1 MDDLE
6 LFKKTF
12 FQECAD
18 LLASLE
24 EQLSALQSGDRDPE
38 LVHESFRAIHSIKGG
53 AGAFG
58 FKRLIAYVHIMET
71 AFDLIRSD
79 KLGLTDELIGSAVR
93 ASDVLADLV
102 QSAETGEEL
111 PENFETAAAN
121 DLSQA
126 AGLDGD
132 IGLGDAQSEALSGA
146 AVLAPRGAMRLYTIE
161 FRPKYDMLRR
171 ANEPILIVRQLKELG
186 NVKSIVDSSALPPL
200 DAVDPT
206 DAYLAWTF
214 EVETDAGLDA
224 VQEVFEFVEDDCHLA
239 ITSKEI
245 APAVV
250 GTEQPVTNGGETPA
264 PRAVSTASIRVE
276 LERVDRLV
284 NLVGEIAIGQAM
296 VSQQI
301 DDELVKTHPRLVQEL
316 TALLAH
322 THNLQESVMA
332 IRAQPVKSI
341 FVRMPR
347 IVRELSEQ
355 TGKAVRIEMAGENT
369 EIDKTVIEQLL
380 DPLTHMIRN
389 AVDHGIEAPQ
399 DRIAAGKPEEGVI
412 RLRAEQRGSRIVV
425 EITDDGRGI
434 DRERVRRKAIENN
447 LIDADAHLSDE
458 EIDNLIFLPGFST
471 AETISD
477 ISGRGVGMDVVNKNI
492 RKLGG
497 RVSVRSVPGRGSS
510 VLLTLPLTLA
520 VLDGMVVRS
529 GDETFV
535 IPLTNIIESLLLRDD
550 LVNDI
555 PGSGKV
561 LKFRNEYLAL
571 IDLKQTFNIPHQ
583 ADTTSQ
589 LAIVAEVEDGSL
601 VGLVVDEIQG
611 QQQVVIKSLEEN
623 FDVIPGIAGA
633 TILGDGEVAL
643 ILDATAVREL
653 NGRRTVKT
661 AGAGKTAIPNQEVH
675 P

>member
-1 MDDLE
+1 MDDIE

-18 LLASLE
+18 LLGSLE
-24 EQLSALQSGDRDPE
+24 AQLGSLQSGDRDPE

-58 FKRLIAYVHIMET
+58 FRRLIAYVHVMET
-71 AFDLIRSD
+71 VFDLIRSD
-79 KLGLTDELIGSAVR
+79 KLELSDELLNSAVR

-102 QSAETGEEL
+102 HAAEVGQDLEA
-111 PENFETAAAN
+111 NFESAAAN
-121 DLSQA
+121 DLAQA
-126 AGLDGD
+126 AGLDRD
-132 IGLGDAQSEALSGA
+132 QSLFDTLASQSSTATMSAPPGA
-146 AVLAPRGAMRLYTIE
+146 KRRCTIE
-161 FRPKYDMLRR
+161 FQPKYDMLRR

-186 NVKSIVDSSALPPL
+186 DVKTMVDTSALPAL
-200 DAVDPT
+200 DAIDAT

-214 EVETDAGLDA
+214 ELETDAGIDVVREA
-224 VQEVFEFVEDDCHLA
+224 FEFVEDDCHLS
-239 ITSKEI
+239 ITFEDI
-245 APAVV
+245 ADAA
-250 GTEQPVTNGGETPA
+250 EPVLAASAGGETPA
-264 PRAVSTASIRVE
+264 PRAISTASIRVE

-341 FVRMPR
+341 FARMPR
-347 IVRELSEQ
+347 IVRELSDQ

-399 DRIAAGKPEEGVI
+399 DRLAAGKPEEGLI

-434 DRERVRRKAIENN
+434 DRERVRRKAIDKK
-447 LIDADAHLSDE
+447 LIAADAHLSDE

-471 AETISD
+471 ADSISD

-497 RVSVRSVPGRGSS
+497 RVSIRSVPGRGSS
-510 VLLTLPLTLA
+510 VMLTLPLTLA

-550 LVNDI
+550 LVNDVA
-555 PGSGKV
+555 GSGKV

-571 IDLKQTFNIPHQ
+571 IDLKQTFNIPAQ
-583 ADTTSQ
+583 QDMPNE
-589 LAIVAEVEDGSL
+589 LAIVVEVEDGSL

-653 NGRRTVKT
+653 NGRRPANSANT
-661 AGAGKTAIPNQEVH
+661 GKATMENQEIH

>member
-1 MDDLE
+1 MDDIE

-18 LLASLE
+18 LLGSLE
-24 EQLSALQSGDRDPE
+24 TQLGALKSGDRDPE

-58 FKRLIAYVHIMET
+58 FKRLIAYVHVMET
-71 AFDLIRSD
+71 VFDLIRSD
-79 KLGLTDELIGSAVR
+79 KLELSDELLSSAVR
-93 ASDVLADLV
+93 ASDILADLV
-102 QSAETGEEL
+102 HAAEVGQEL
-111 PENFETAAAN
+111 EENFESAAAN
-121 DLSQA
+121 DLAQA
-126 AGLDGD
+126 AGLDGNKD
-132 IGLGDAQSEALSGA
+132 LTDAQTVRSATA
-146 AVLAPRGAMRLYTIE
+146 ATPAPRGVRRLYTIE
-161 FRPKYDMLRR
+161 FQPKYDMLRR
-171 ANEPILIVRQLKELG
+171 ANEPILIVRQLKALG
-186 NVKSIVDSSALPPL
+186 EVKSIVDNSALPAL
-200 DAVDPT
+200 DAIDPT

-214 EVETDAGLDA
+214 KLETDAGLDA
-224 VQEVFEFVEDDCHLA
+224 VQEVFEFVEDDCNLS
-239 ITSKEI
+239 ITFEEI
-245 APAVV
+245 ADAEKPASAA
-250 GTEQPVTNGGETPA
+250 PAGGEAPA
-264 PRAVSTASIRVE
+264 PRAISTASIRVE

-347 IVRELSEQ
+347 IVRELSDQ
-355 TGKAVRIEMAGENT
+355 TGKSVRIEMAGENT
-369 EIDKTVIEQLL
+369 EIDKTVVEQLL

-399 DRIAAGKPEEGVI
+399 DRIAAGKPEEGLI

-434 DRERVRRKAIENN
+434 DRERVRRKAIDNN

-471 AETISD
+471 ADTVSD

-510 VLLTLPLTLA
+510 VMLTLPLTLA

-550 LVNDI
+550 LVNDVA
-555 PGSGKV
+555 GSGKV

-571 IDLKQTFNIPHQ
+571 IDLKQTFNIPAHQ
-583 ADTTSQ
+583 DMPNE
-589 LAIVAEVEDGSL
+589 LAIVVEVEDGSL

-653 NGRRTVKT
+653 NGRRPVKT
-661 AGAGKTAIPNQEVH
+661 ANVGMVTTEDQEIH